1 MTELTEEMKSQGWK
15 PIEDIVNEPIGI
27 YQLLEPR
34 PHGAFREHDKL
45 LEKHDL
51 MLYYGKNPY
60 AHVYYRRLIP
70 VTSDIHISRAD
81 AKLFE
86 GVAGII
92 GDNKASAIYAAQAR
106 LRAQLEGK

>member
-1 MTELTEEMKSQGWK
+1 MQ
-15 PIEDIVNEPIGI
+15 
-27 YQLLEPR
+27 
-34 PHGAFREHDKL
+34 HGTHEHDRINGKIIKGRGMVL
-45 LEKHDL
+45 LSLLKGHE
-51 MLYYGKNPY
+51 
-60 AHVYYRRLIP
+60 YYRRLIP